1 MEMSYLELLGLL
13 ADQKCEVS
21 VHQNGLKDARVCIKG
36 PAPMVYSAVIE
47 ILKTAAIRDKNFNNP
62 IEYVKAVSET
72 VIEELEME
80 EV

>member
-1 MEMSYLELLGLL
+1 MEMSYLEFLGSLV
-13 ADQKCEVS
+13 DQKCEAS
-21 VHQNGLKDARVCIKG
+21 AYQNGLKDSSIRIKG
-36 PAPMVYSAVIE
+36 PAPLVYSAVIE
-47 ILKTAAIRDKNFNNP
+47 ILKTAAIGDKNFNNP